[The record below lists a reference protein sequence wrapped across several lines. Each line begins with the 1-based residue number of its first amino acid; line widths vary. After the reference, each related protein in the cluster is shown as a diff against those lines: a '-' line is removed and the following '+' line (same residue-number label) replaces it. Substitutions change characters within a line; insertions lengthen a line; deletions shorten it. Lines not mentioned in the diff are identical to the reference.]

1 MSFFTSIIPITE
13 NIRDAI
19 RYTATTWPIPGKAN
33 KDNSVT
39 ILAALIPVIFAD
51 FFINSFLD
59 ISFFLY
65 LLWDL
70 S

>member
-1 MSFFTSIIPITE
+1 MQLGTQLLLDLF
-13 NIRDAI
+13 R
-19 RYTATTWPIPGKAN
+19 KAN

-59 ISFFLY
+59 ISFFY
-65 LLWDL
+65 IFCRP
-70 S
+70 